1 MTLEIRIKE
10 TRDEMQIEIDKL
22 RIEIQLLL
30 ERLAR
35 KDSEIRKLII
45 QLEEW
50 KEWRIKYE
58 ELYKKYTLDIQI
70 LRKEYETKI

>member
-1 MTLEIRIKE
+1 M
-10 TRDEMQIEIDKL
+10 
-22 RIEIQLLL
+22 L

-50 KEWRIKYE
+50 KEWKIRYE

-70 LRKEYETKI
+70 LRKEYETKISVLQVELKDLRK

>member
-1 MTLEIRIKE
+1 
-10 TRDEMQIEIDKL
+10 
-22 RIEIQLLL
+22 LL